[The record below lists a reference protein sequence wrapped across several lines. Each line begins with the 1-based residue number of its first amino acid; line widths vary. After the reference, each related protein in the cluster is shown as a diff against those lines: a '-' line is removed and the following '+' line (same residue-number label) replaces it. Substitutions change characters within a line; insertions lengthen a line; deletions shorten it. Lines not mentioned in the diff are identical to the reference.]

1 MFSTVTNIAM
11 YNMVHITHL
20 LTQNRNTLNNKQP
33 VGEKAHTNCRGG
45 DGQKTLKPNTKKEQ
59 PPLEGIILEIT

>member
-20 LTQNRNTLNNKQP
+20 MTQNRNTLNNKQI
-33 VGEKAHTNCRGG
+33 VGEKTHTTYGG
-45 DGQKTLKPNTKKEQ
+45 ADG
-59 PPLEGIILEIT
+59 

>member
-1 MFSTVTNIAM
+1 MLSPVTNIAI

-33 VGEKAHTNCRGG
+33 VGEKPHTNYRGA
-45 DGQKTLKPNTKKEQ
+45 DG
-59 PPLEGIILEIT
+59 